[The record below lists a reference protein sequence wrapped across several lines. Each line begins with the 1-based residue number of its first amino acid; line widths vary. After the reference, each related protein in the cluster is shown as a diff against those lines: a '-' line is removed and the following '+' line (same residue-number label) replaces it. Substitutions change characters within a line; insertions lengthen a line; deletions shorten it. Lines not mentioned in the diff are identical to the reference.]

1 MLFRSIAHGTPEQQA
16 EFLPGMLRGDH
27 VWCQLFSEPGAG
39 SDLASLGTRAV
50 LDGDEWVVNG
60 QKVWTSL
67 GQFADYAILLA
78 RTDIDAPKHKGITY
92 FLLDMRTPGIE
103 VRPLRQITGTA
114 HFNEVFLTD
123 VRIPHH
129 AVVGHVHEGWKVA
142 HTTLTSERA
151 FIGGGNGSWT
161 VDGLLSLAKAN
172 GSWNNP
178 AIRDDLMKAKV
189 RAATLQY
196 LGYRMRTAFSQRRM
210 PGPEMFIMK
219 LAYSRHW
226 AASMDTAMSVIGADA
241 MLAEG
246 DTSSWGQYL
255 LTQFAIRLGGGT
267 DEVQANIMAEQGL
280 GLPREPSNDRD
291 TPWKDLLRS

>member
-1 MLFRSIAHGTPEQQA
+1 MMNISG
-16 EFLPGMLRGDH
+16 PGMRH
-27 VWCQLFSEPGAG
+27 CEN
-39 SDLASLGTRAV
+39 AV
-50 LDGDEWVVNG
+50 
-60 QKVWTSL
+60 
-67 GQFADYAILLA
+67 
-78 RTDIDAPKHKGITY
+78 
-92 FLLDMRTPGIE
+92 
-103 VRPLRQITGTA
+103 
-114 HFNEVFLTD
+114 
-123 VRIPHH
+123 
-129 AVVGHVHEGWKVA
+129 
-142 HTTLTSERA
+142 
-151 FIGGGNGSWT
+151 
-161 VDGLLSLAKAN
+161 
-172 GSWNNP
+172 
-178 AIRDDLMKAKV
+178 
-189 RAATLQY
+189 
-196 LGYRMRTAFSQRRM
+196 RM